1 MSNAE
6 NRPRSR
12 ATAVVGLQWGDEG
25 KGKIVDLI
33 TPGHDAVVRYNGGA
47 NAGHSVVVE
56 GTRHSLHLIP
66 SGILHPGALA
76 VIGNGV
82 VVDPIALLAERDAL
96 HEAGVDVSGL
106 RVSDRAHV
114 VMPYHKDQDAAREAL
129 LARGQSGADNSI
141 GTTRR
146 GIGPAYAD
154 KIHRSTS
161 VRVGD
166 LRRPDVL
173 RRRLSVA
180 CDYHNREFP
189 DAPRYNAEMLAEQ
202 MESHARRL
210 GGAIVDTVHLLHGLL
225 DDGAQLLFEGANA
238 TLLDVDHGT
247 YPFVT
252 SSSTCV
258 LGIGSGSGVS
268 ERRLGRVIGVM
279 KSYCT
284 RVGAGP
290 FPTELH
296 EQTGERI
303 RERGNE
309 YGTTTGRPR
318 RVGWLDLVAARYAV
332 RLNDCD
338 EVALTMLD
346 VLAGFDSLRI
356 CTEYEID
363 GARTDRFDPDAS
375 VLSRVEPVY
384 EQMPGF
390 REEITDASSRE
401 SLPDAAR
408 RYVDRIESFIDRP
421 IRIVSVGADRAQT
434 IIDSSD

>member
-1 MSNAE
+1 MSE
-6 NRPRSR
+6 RSQRPEARS
-12 ATAVVGLQWGDEG
+12 TAVVGLQWGDEG

-33 TPGHDAVVRYNGGA
+33 TPGHAAVVRYNGGA

-56 GTRHSLHLIP
+56 GKRHSLHLIP
-66 SGILHPGALA
+66 SGILHEGSLA

-82 VVDPIALLAERDAL
+82 VVDPVALLKERDGL
-96 HEAGVDVSGL
+96 HEAGVDVSSL
-106 RVSDRAHV
+106 RLSDRAHV
-114 VMPYHKDQDAAREAL
+114 VMPYHKDQDAARESL
-129 LARGQSGADNSI
+129 LARGDGGADKSI

-154 KIHRSTS
+154 KIHRSSS

-166 LRRPDVL
+166 LLRAEVL
-173 RRRLSVA
+173 RGRLSIA

-189 DAPRYNAEMLAEQ
+189 ESPRYRAEALAEE
-202 MESHARRL
+202 MAACGERL
-210 GGAIVDTVHLLHGLL
+210 RGSIVDTVHLLHGLL
-225 DDGAQLLFEGANA
+225 DQGERLLFEGANA

-258 LGIGSGSGVS
+258 LGVGAGSGVS

-290 FPTELH
+290 FPTELFDGA
-296 EQTGERI
+296 GERI

-318 RVGWLDLVAARYAV
+318 RTGWLDLVAARYSV
-332 RLNDCD
+332 MLNDCD
-338 EVALTMLD
+338 EVALTLLD
-346 VLAGFDSLRI
+346 VLAGFETLKV
-356 CTEYEID
+356 CTSYRID
-363 GARTDRFDPDAS
+363 GVTTDRFDPDAG
-375 VLSRVEPVY
+375 VLGRVEPIY
-384 EQMPGF
+384 EELPGF

-401 SLPDAAR
+401 SLPEAAR
-408 RYVDRIESFIDRP
+408 RYVERIESFIGRP

-434 IIDSSD
+434 IVDSSD